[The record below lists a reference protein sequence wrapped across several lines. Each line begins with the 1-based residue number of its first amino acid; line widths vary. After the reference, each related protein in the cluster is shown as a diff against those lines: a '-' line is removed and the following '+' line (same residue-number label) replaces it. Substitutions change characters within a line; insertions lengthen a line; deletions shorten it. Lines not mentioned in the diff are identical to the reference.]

1 MQIDEYLVVCLMFTV
16 AFIVHSIIVARAGAD
31 KCEPPAEAK
40 AKSVTEKFYPRNGLL
55 NVRIQCSRLT

>member
-1 MQIDEYLVVCLMFTV
+1 MQIDEYLVVCLMFSV

-31 KCEPPAEAK
+31 KCEPPVEVK
-40 AKSVTEKFYPRNGLL
+40 SKSVVEKLYPRNGLL